1 VLSGNSALGREFRER
16 SIHHLRD
23 EFLPRIEKALEVLPA
38 ADLWWRPDGPS
49 NSVGNLLL
57 HLEGNVRQWLL
68 SGIGGDDD
76 FRNRTAEFA
85 ATESAV
91 NQAAAELYGDLRST
105 VLQACEML
113 EGLDDEELMTRHNI
127 QIYEGVTG
135 MAAVLHVVE
144 HFSWHTGQIAY
155 IAKMRAQQVLEFY
168 DDEALE

>member
-1 VLSGNSALGREFRER
+1 MSENSTLGREFRER

-23 EFLPRIEKALEVLPA
+23 EFLPRIEKALEILPA
-38 ADLWWRPDGPS
+38 QDLWWRPDGPN
-49 NSVGNLLL
+49 NSVGNLIL

-68 SGIGGDDD
+68 SGLGGEDD

-91 NQAAAELYGDLRST
+91 NQAAAEMYGMLRAT
-105 VLQACEML
+105 VLEACEML
-113 EGLDDEELMTRHNI
+113 EGLDDEELLQRHKI
-127 QIYEGVTG
+127 QIFEGVTG
-135 MAAVLHVVE
+135 MAAIYHVVE

-155 IAKMRAQQVLEFY
+155 IAKLRAETPLEFY